1 MSNEQQQE
9 PITAVFYSPDGNPEV
24 WEIDA
29 EKPEGYVSEAE
40 WLKAHPRTAPEPSKE
55 ALEEYVATIRRG
67 IDQRSIAAI
76 REAIL
81 SDGQKGADTAKATLA
96 ALQQEWE
103 DAAKVLDNDKK

>member
-1 MSNEQQQE
+1 MNEQEQDKQLA
-9 PITAVFYSPDGNPEV
+9 TYYSPDGNPEV
-24 WEIDA
+24 WEVEA
-29 EKPEGYVSEAE
+29 EKPEGYLSEAD

-81 SDGQKGADTAKATLA
+81 SDGQKGADTAKATL
-96 ALQQEWE
+96 WE
-103 DAAKVLDNDKK
+103 DAAKVLGNDKK